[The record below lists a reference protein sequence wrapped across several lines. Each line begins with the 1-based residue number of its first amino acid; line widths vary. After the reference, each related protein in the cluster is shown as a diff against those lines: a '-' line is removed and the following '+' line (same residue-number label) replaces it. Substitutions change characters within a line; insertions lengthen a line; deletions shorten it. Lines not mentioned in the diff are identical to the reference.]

1 MPENR
6 TSEAKKTRKT
16 NNMNSRR
23 SFIKKISAGAALS
36 TVAFSSSSAFAA
48 LTDPG
53 TNGAKALDLRPI
65 KIGIIGAE
73 NSHTV
78 GYGKLFN
85 IDKKFPGVK
94 VVYVWGETEE
104 FARAAMEKGK
114 IPNMVKDPKEM
125 LGKIDALIVDHRHAK
140 YHLEAAIPFVKA
152 HIPTFIDKPFC
163 YRVAEGKEFLS
174 MAKSVGTPVSS
185 WSTSAHTDET
195 MDIKKQLESFE
206 NVNHI
211 VSFGPVDIE
220 SVWGGVF
227 FYGVHIVDQLLCYFG
242 DDVKKVRVS
251 KNGKN
256 ASADLAFGNGI
267 LATLIFLNSTY
278 AFAAY
283 AETKKGIIELKS
295 RVNETDPPKCYIDM
309 VEMFRTGKEPRTHES
324 IIYSVAVLEALEKS
338 VTSEAWE
345 TVVV

>member
-1 MPENR
+1 
-6 TSEAKKTRKT
+6 
-16 NNMNSRR
+16 MNSRR
-23 SFIKKISAGAALS
+23 SFIKKVGAGAALS
-36 TVAFSSSSAFAA
+36 TVAFSSSAAFVPFSE
-48 LTDPG
+48 PG
-53 TNGAKALDLRPI
+53 TNDEKSLNQRPI

-85 IDKKFPGVK
+85 IDKKFPGVE

-104 FARAAMEKGK
+104 YARTAMEKGK

-140 YHLEAAIPFVKA
+140 YHLEPAIPFVKA
-152 HIPTFIDKPFC
+152 GIPTFIDKPFC
-163 YRVAEGKEFLS
+163 YRVSEGKEFL
-174 MAKSVGTPVSS
+174 ALARSVGTPVSS

-195 MDIKKQLESFE
+195 LDIKKQLESYE
-206 NVNHI
+206 KINHV

-227 FYGVHIVDQLLCYFG
+227 FYGVHIVDQLLSYFG

-251 KNGKN
+251 RNGKN

-283 AETKKGIIELKS
+283 AETKKGVIELKS
-295 RVNETDPPKCYIDM
+295 RVKETDPPKCYIDM
-309 VEMFRTGKEPRTHES
+309 VEMFRTGKEPRSHQS
-324 IIYSVAVLEALEKS
+324 ILYSVAVLEALEKS
-338 VTSEAWE
+338 VANEAWE
-345 TVVV
+345 NVVV